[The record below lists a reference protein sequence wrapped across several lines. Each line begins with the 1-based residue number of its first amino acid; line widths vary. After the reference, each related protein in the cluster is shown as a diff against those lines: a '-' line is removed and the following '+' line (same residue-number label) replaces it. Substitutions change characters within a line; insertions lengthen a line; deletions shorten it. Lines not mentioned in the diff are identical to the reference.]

1 MNWRVQSPV
10 SPTHSQQVRRRLPS
24 NIRVV
29 VDTICL
35 RPLRLCL
42 RLRLRLRLRL
52 HFASA
57 FADLASASDVLA
69 CPSSIRRFVSASASA
84 WLLCFRSRLPR
95 CLSACDLLLAQPS
108 TSPIAQWV
116 SLPLARS
123 NTVPFHPPSPLNP
136 LLTCTHKHALPE
148 VRPPLTPP
156 PPVGPPLSYLTSL
169 THLPRP
175 PLSYLTSLTHP
186 PPSGAPTFLPHL
198 LNSPPPVG
206 PPLSYLTSLTHLP
219 QWGPHSQ
226 FFLASRHPVGPPHS
240 PLVHGRTRIR
250 TRAGKRPTCRS
261 FSARSCCAMSILSVP
276 NCISSTSDCRRRRC
290 RRRRASVYQSGL
302 AKEGGGSK
310 PSPYR
315 CQLLPIA
322 ASSYR
327 CQPALA
333 PALAPAL
340 VLCGNCTGTRTVRH
354 CSRRRRRR
362 RRIGRNERPHRLPR
376 SRSAVSQAAAL
387 RCVHKCP

>member
-1 MNWRVQSPV
+1 MAADGVELLDDTLKALPVTFLAVSYSSCLYLCPSRCPQESEHCKSTSYRQSGLAMNWRVQSPV

-169 THLPRP
+169 THLP
-175 PLSYLTSLTHP
+175 
-186 PPSGAPTFLPHL
+186 
-198 LNSPPPVG
+198 
-206 PPLSYLTSLTHLP
+206 
-219 QWGPHSQ
+219 QWGPH
-226 FFLASRHPVGPPHS
+226 FLTSPP
-240 PLVHGRTRIR
+240 
-250 TRAGKRPTCRS
+250 
-261 FSARSCCAMSILSVP
+261 
-276 NCISSTSDCRRRRC
+276 
-290 RRRRASVYQSGL
+290 
-302 AKEGGGSK
+302 
-310 PSPYR
+310 
-315 CQLLPIA
+315 
-322 ASSYR
+322 
-327 CQPALA
+327 
-333 PALAPAL
+333 
-340 VLCGNCTGTRTVRH
+340 
-354 CSRRRRRR
+354 
-362 RRIGRNERPHRLPR
+362 
-376 SRSAVSQAAAL
+376 
-387 RCVHKCP
+387 